1 MFRLLIALSFIFNA
15 LAFAP
20 ASKAASSSVLSAAK
34 SKSVPF
40 IDQPAALTGKLPG
53 DVGFDPLGLSSLY
66 PDVSYH
72 FPLR

>member
-1 MFRLLIALSFIFNA
+1 

-20 ASKAASSSVLSAAK
+20 ASKVASSSSVLSAAK

-66 PDVSYH
+66 PDVSNH
-72 FPLR
+72 FPPQ

>member
-1 MFRLLIALSFIFNA
+1 MFRFLIALSFIFNA

-20 ASKAASSSVLSAAK
+20 ASKSTSSSVLSAAK

-40 IDQPAALTGKLPG
+40 MDQPVALTGKLPG

-66 PDVSYH
+66 ADVSL
-72 FPLR
+72 FF